1 MAEVKGVL
9 VTGMRT
15 FLLDRYGKGVVDQA
29 VTTLD
34 DKDAKLIKRTFL
46 DGSFYPYDTMAALA
60 ELTHALTPIRKTT
73 GQARHV
79 PRRIR
84 LQRSVQ
90 AAARQ
95 GSRPDGRKNRLDQ
108 GFLLPRRERRRVED
122 DRRPVVRRR
131 LPLCPRNQA
140 YSRPLPQPQRVLGPR
155 SGARRRRESDGHT
168 PGVHRRRPRPLRLRI
183 LVVIQPKSF
192 HPRCSSRRTTAIRG

>member
-73 GQARHV
+73 GHELGTFLAEYVFKGPYKPLLAKEVV
-79 PRRIR
+79 PM
-84 LQRSVQ
+84 
-90 AAARQ
+90 
-95 GSRPDGRKNRLDQ
+95 
-108 GFLLPRRERRRVED
+108 VEKIGWIKD
-122 DRRPVVRRR
+122 FFYRDANDVE
-131 LPLCPRNQA
+131 
-140 YSRPLPQPQRVLGPR
+140 SKMT
-155 SGARRRRESDGHT
+155 GARSCVVVYRYA
-168 PGVHRRRPRPLRLRI
+168 PGIKPTRGLCRSLSAFWGRALELAGGAKVTAT
-183 LVVIQPKSF
+183 
-192 HPRCSSRRTTAIRG
+192 HPACIAEGGDRCDFVYSW